1 MKNIKMQIVIR
12 EICDSE
18 ICFLDEMLYQA
29 IFIPEG
35 IRKLPKEIIF
45 NQELHHYIKDFG
57 RNDDHCLVA
66 ESEGVL
72 IGAIWSRIFSSD
84 AKGYGWVDE
93 STPEI
98 SMAVDEKYRNNGV
111 GVQLLEAMIEKLK
124 ELGYEK
130 VSLSVDTVNF
140 AYSLYK
146 KFGFIDF
153 ELTDKSSVMI
163 KKLKKLK

>member
-1 MKNIKMQIVIR
+1 MPIIIR
-12 EICDSE
+12 DICESE
-18 ICFLDEMLYQA
+18 IYFLDEMLYQA

-35 IRKLPKEIIF
+35 IRKLPREIIF
-45 NQELHHYIKDFG
+45 NPELHHYIKDFG
-57 RNDDHCLVA
+57 RKDDYCLVV

-72 IGAIWSRIFSSD
+72 IGAIWSRIFPAD

-124 ELGYEK
+124 KLGYEK
-130 VSLSVDTVNF
+130 VSLSVDIVNF

-146 KFGFIDF
+146 KFGFIDY

-163 KKLKKLK
+163 KKFK